1 MHSFI
6 FFLADGVKSQRKA
19 IASLAARV
27 QEEVHRMEDNN
38 HATQQRLNATVV
50 CLIECENTMM
60 LTASIARRIGPA

>member
-50 CLIECENTMM
+50 
-60 LTASIARRIGPA
+60 